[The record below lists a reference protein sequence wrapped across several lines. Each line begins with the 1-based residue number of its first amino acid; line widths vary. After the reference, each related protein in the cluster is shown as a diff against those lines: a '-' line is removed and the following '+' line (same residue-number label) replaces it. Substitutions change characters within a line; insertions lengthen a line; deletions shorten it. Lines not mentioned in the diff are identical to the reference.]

1 MSKIL
6 VKNDT
11 KLVVYALDDD
21 QSVDIQSDKTI
32 VGAFDSGSRGFPNIS
47 DLNSS
52 NCTLITGVTVPS
64 GTDVESDGSTAR
76 WVNNKYTYDDG
87 TWTKVSG
94 WKDEPG
100 ISNRFWDGK

>member
-11 KLVVYALDDD
+11 KLVVHALDDD
-21 QSVDIQSDKTI
+21 QSVDIQSNKTI
-32 VGAFDSGSRGFPNIS
+32 VGAFDSGSRGINIAY
-47 DLNSS
+47 LNSS

-64 GTDVESDGSTAR
+64 GTNVESDGSTAR
-76 WVNNKYTYDDG
+76 WYGNKYTYDSG

>member
-11 KLVVYALDDD
+11 KLVVHALDDD

-32 VGAFDSGSRGFPNIS
+32 VGAFDSGSRGFNIS

-94 WKDEPG
+94 WKDEAG
-100 ISNRFWDGK
+100 ITNRFWDGK

>member
-6 VKNDT
+6 VENT
-11 KLVVYALDDD
+11 SKLVKYAFDDD
-21 QSVDIQSDKTI
+21 QSVDIQSDKI
-32 VGAFDSGSRGFPNIS
+32 VVGAFDSGSRGFNIS

-94 WKDEPG
+94 WKDEAG
-100 ISNRFWDGK
+100 ITNRFWDGK